1 MRLGGAAVALLVLAA
16 GPMAAQQGGGPPSET
31 ALLAGPSSYDLSG
44 TGTSF
49 AANLSSTVRLAG
61 RVLLFSPNFG
71 YFTYRTQFGS
81 RRHFLFPEAGF
92 QLQAPM
98 GRFRPYLGAGAGVG
112 IDTQGGPSQLD
123 FTLHAAAGFRLR
135 VRGDWGVRGEL
146 RVRSVDPFHGNTA
159 DFGIGITRGVP

>member
-1 MRLGGAAVALLVLAA
+1 MAAALLLLAT
-16 GPMAAQQGGGPPSET
+16 GPLAAQQGGGPPSET

-71 YFTYRTQFGS
+71 YFTYRTQFGN
-81 RRHFLFPEAGF
+81 RRHFLFPEAGL
-92 QLQAPM
+92 QLQVPM
-98 GRFRPYLGAGAGVG
+98 GRFRPYLGAGAGAG
-112 IDTQGGPSQLD
+112 IDTRGGPSQLD

-135 VRGDWGVRGEL
+135 VRSDWGVRGEV
-146 RVRSVDPFHGNTA
+146 RVRPVDPFHGHTA
-159 DFGIGITRGVP
+159 DFGLGITRGIP

>member
-1 MRLGGAAVALLVLAA
+1 MKRRSITVALLLLAT
-16 GPMAAQQGGGPPSET
+16 GHLAAQQGGGPPSET

-44 TGTSF
+44 TGTAF
-49 AANLSSTVRLAG
+49 AASLSSTVHLAG
-61 RVLLFSPNFG
+61 RVLLLSPNFG

-81 RRHFLFPEAGF
+81 RRHFLFPEAGL

-98 GRFRPYLGAGAGVG
+98 GRFRPYLGAGAGAG

-135 VRGDWGVRGEL
+135 VRNEWGLRGEL

-159 DFGIGITRGVP
+159 DFGIGITRGIP